1 MEGQTYAPGDMV
13 DFTADAAYSDGDIIQ
28 VPDGR
33 AGVVRGAVAS
43 GSNGSAEVTEGLI
56 VTVPK
61 TTSMVMLISSELFW
75 DHSANKAHLLH
86 GGDRDFFLGTCQKD
100 ETSSATTVRV
110 ALNKRPRYAVSLA
123 DGFATIPIQTAGFP
137 VVHGAGE
144 GVNLQLQAA
153 NEAQKIDA
161 LSIRSITVAGL
172 AECIG
177 HALICVNDNGGATAA
192 DTNIGFANG
201 THATDAD
208 SITEAAFVHLD
219 GNDLNISLAS
229 RDGTTTVAIT
239 DSTIDFVEGT
249 PFLVQWDF
257 RNLADIQTYVNGV
270 LALPSSVF
278 KLDAAAGPIKALA
291 HMEKT
296 SSTDTYRTSVVRL
309 GLTAAQNMLGV

>member
-1 MEGQTYAPGDMV
+1 MEAQTYAKGEMI

-28 VPDGR
+28 MPDGR
-33 AGVVRGAVAS
+33 AGVVRGDVAS
-43 GSNGSAEVTEGLI
+43 GDTGSAEVTEGLL

-61 TTSMVMLISSELFW
+61 TLTMVMLPGSELFW

-100 ETSSATTVRV
+100 AASAATTVRV
-110 ALNKRPRYAVSLA
+110 ALNKRPVYAVSIA

-153 NEAQKIDA
+153 NEAQKVDA
-161 LSIRSITVAGL
+161 LSHRSITVTGL

-208 SITEAAFVHLD
+208 SITESIFVHLD
-219 GNDLNISLAS
+219 GNDLNINLESD
-229 RDGTTTVAIT
+229 DGTTEVAAT

-257 RNLADIQTYVNGV
+257 RNLSDIQTYVNGV
-270 LALPSSVF
+270 LALTSSVF
-278 KLDAAAGPIKALA
+278 KLNAATGPIKALA

-296 SSTDTYRTSVVRL
+296 SSTDTYRCSVLRL
-309 GLTAAQNMLGV
+309 GLAAAQNMLGV